1 MAVNLTAREQQRLH
15 EVAHE
20 YREQGYDV
28 IIAPSRDQLPDF
40 LAPFRLDMIAR
51 NDSETVIV
59 EVRTQES
66 LTQSPELD
74 AIAQAIAG
82 KAAWRFELVV
92 TNPKDRK
99 IKLGRDASLLDRPDI
114 AYRLQ
119 EVRQL
124 SEQEHGEAALLLA
137 WTVIEALLRR
147 LAQEENILLQ
157 QDNLMYL
164 VKSLFSQ
171 GLLDKEQYQILQEG
185 LEARN
190 TIVHGYKGRR
200 SYATTLDK
208 LLHVAYQLNGYA
220 ISS

>member
-1 MAVNLTAREQQRLH
+1 MAVNLTAREQQRLD

-28 IIAPSRDQLPDF
+28 IIAPSQNQLPDF
-40 LAPFRLDMIAR
+40 LALFRLDMVAQ

-66 LTQSPELD
+66 LTKSPELD
-74 AIAQAIAG
+74 AIAQAIEG
-82 KAAWRFELVV
+82 KAGWRFELVV

-99 IKLGRDASLLDRPDI
+99 LKLGSDASLLERTDI
-114 AYRLQ
+114 TYRLQ

-137 WTVIEALLRR
+137 WTVVEALLRK

-157 QDNLMYL
+157 QNSLMYV

-171 GLLDKEQYQILQEG
+171 GLLDKEQYQTLQEG
-185 LEARN
+185 MEARN
-190 TIVHGYKGRR
+190 TIVHGYKGTQ
-200 SYATTLDK
+200 SYATALDK
-208 LLHVAYQLNGYA
+208 LLHIADELNGYA
-220 ISS
+220 LSS

>member
-1 MAVNLTAREQQRLH
+1 MAANLTAREQERLQD
-15 EVAHE
+15 VARE

-28 IIAPSRDQLPDF
+28 IIAPSRDQLPAF

-51 NDSETVIV
+51 NDHETVIV

-74 AIAQAIAG
+74 AIAQAVEDRE
-82 KAAWRFELVV
+82 AWRFELVV
-92 TNPKDRK
+92 TNPKDS
-99 IKLGRDASLLDRPDI
+99 KLRLNRAAILLDRPDI

-119 EVRQL
+119 EGRQL
-124 SEQEHGEAALLLA
+124 SEQEHGEAALLLT
-137 WTVIEALLRR
+137 WTAIEALLRR
-147 LAQEENILLQ
+147 LAQEENILLP

-190 TIVHGYKGRR
+190 TIIHGYQGTQ
-200 SYATTLDK
+200 SYATTLGK
-208 LLHVAYQLNGYA
+208 LLQVADQLNGYA
-220 ISS
+220 VSS